1 MKHTKVFF
9 GLVFVALV
17 LASVLTSVWPVGKAT
32 DYLYID
38 DDDTAD
44 SVYHKLRPL
53 TGLPRLWA
61 VRVACALSRYDRHV
75 RTGRYRVEGKNAVAL
90 FRALRSGT
98 QESVHLTI
106 PSVRTK
112 EQLAGVLSGKL
123 MLDSTRLVHLM
134 NDSAFCAR
142 MGYDT
147 CTIICLFI
155 PNTYDVYWNLSP
167 ERLMQRMQRE
177 SKAFWTSQRRALAA
191 AQGLTPMQ
199 VMTLASIVDEE
210 TANRAEKPRVAGMYL
225 NRLRHNMPLQADPTI
240 KFAHR
245 NFALRRIY
253 HAHLSIA
260 SPYNTYRNTGL
271 PPGPIRVA
279 SIDGIEAVL
288 HAEKH
293 DYLYMCAKEDL
304 SGTHNF
310 ARTYSEHLANAARY
324 AHALN
329 ERGIN

>member
-1 MKHTKVFF
+1 MKHTKVLL
-9 GLVFVALV
+9 GSVVAALV
-17 LASVLTSVWPVGKAT
+17 LAGVLTSVLPIGKTA

-61 VRVACALSRYDRHV
+61 VRTACALSGYDRHV
-75 RTGRYRVEGKNAVAL
+75 RTGRYRVAGRNAVAL
-90 FRALRSGT
+90 FRALRAGT

-112 EQLAGVLSGKL
+112 EQLAGALAGKL
-123 MLDSTRLVHLM
+123 MLDSARLVRLM
-134 NDSAFCAR
+134 DDSAFCAR

-155 PNTYDVYWNLSP
+155 PNTYDVYWNISP

-191 AQGLTPMQ
+191 EQGLTPTQ
-199 VMTLASIVDEE
+199 AMTLASIVDEE

-225 NRLRHNMPLQADPTI
+225 NRLRHDMPLQADPTI

-245 NFALRRIY
+245 NFGLRRIY

-279 SIDGIEAVL
+279 SIEGIEAVL

-324 AHALN
+324 ARALN